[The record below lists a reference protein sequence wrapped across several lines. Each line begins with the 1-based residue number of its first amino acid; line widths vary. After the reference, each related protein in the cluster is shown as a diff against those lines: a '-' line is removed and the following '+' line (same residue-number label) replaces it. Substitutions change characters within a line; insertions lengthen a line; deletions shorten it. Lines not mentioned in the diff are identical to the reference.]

1 MILKN
6 VQQFIGFI
14 RKDRAYLVLLIL
26 QVLSG
31 LWMISDV
38 LLNVRTGQ
46 LQTWYRFTSF
56 GAESY
61 NRASWMYSYS
71 WAVLMLAMTVLHVLL
86 SAKLLKQNYREL
98 ALLVLGLGIVMLI
111 IASTNF
117 NMIMALPR

>member
-61 NRASWMYSYS
+61 NRTSWMYGYS